1 MRVLAGLLIVLGIT
15 LLVCELG
22 RAGALDGPRRWTRK
36 LDKNADVIYK
46 IKFEAKRPAEFCIMG
61 DGSTD
66 VDIFVY
72 DEKGKQIAGDT
83 GFSDL
88 GFVRWIPQATQT
100 YTIKVS
106 NLEAA
111 ENVVGMGH
119 N

>member
-1 MRVLAGLLIVLGIT
+1 MRVLAGLLIVLT
-15 LLVCELG
+15 VALVACEFG
-22 RAGALDGPRRWTRK
+22 QAGALEGPRRWTRK
-36 LDKNADVIYK
+36 LEKNADVTYK
-46 IKFEAKRPAEFCIMG
+46 IKFQAKSPAEFCIMG

-72 DEKGKQIAGDT
+72 DEKGKLIAADT

-88 GFVRWIPQATQT
+88 GFVRWVPQVTQT